1 LVSEIFDL
9 KNSDT
14 QTYIHTHRQKSTS
27 TDNKGQLS

>member
-14 QTYIHTHRQKSTS
+14 QTYIHTDRNPHRLTIRVA
-27 TDNKGQLS
+27 

>member
-14 QTYIHTHRQKSTS
+14 QTYIHTHRNPRRLTIRVS
-27 TDNKGQLS
+27 